1 MDALKQVFFP
11 ANYTELFSVWSS
23 DAFLC
28 AGGTA
33 QSRFQGKAL
42 LHFAPTIVAL
52 DALDELRRI
61 TRTERY
67 IELGS
72 TVTLNRIIALG
83 KAVPDVLLRS
93 LEQVADSQVRNL
105 ATIGG
110 NIQCRLNSTA
120 ALLALDARYELRS
133 VSGSRWISAYRF
145 SVEKEESAVQRQE
158 LLTRIRIPLEKWEYS
173 LCKCFVSPF
182 DLESRGVAVLIARV
196 KKNVLSD
203 IHLVFAG
210 HTILHDTATETLLIG
225 KKLPLKEEYADMFL
239 EQWLHYLSAVPDLEP
254 LLCANLMNFASDSV
268 HGMMA

>member
-1 MDALKQVFFP
+1 MDVPKQVFFP
-11 ANYTELFSVWSS
+11 ANYTELFSVWSADVS
-23 DAFLC
+23 LC
-28 AGGTA
+28 AGGTV
-33 QSRFQGKAL
+33 QSRFQGKPL
-42 LHFAPTIVAL
+42 LHFATNIISL

-72 TVTLNRIIALG
+72 MVTLNRIIALG

-93 LEQVADSQVRNL
+93 LEHIADSQVRNL

-120 ALLALDARYELRS
+120 SLLALDARYELRS
-133 VSGSRWISAYRF
+133 ATGSRWVSAYRF
-145 SVEKEESAVQRQE
+145 SEESTIKKQE

-182 DLESRGVAVLIARV
+182 NLEPRGVAVLIARV

-203 IHLVFAG
+203 IHFVFAG
-210 HTILHDTATETLLIG
+210 HSILHDSATEAILVG
-225 KKLPLKEEYADMFL
+225 KKLPLKEEYANMFL
-239 EQWLHYLSAVPDLEP
+239 EQWSNYLSTVSGLEP
-254 LLCANLMNFASDSV
+254 LLCANLTNFASDSV
-268 HGMMA
+268 FEMVG